1 VGVFYVTKV
10 AGAKDDGVAPGDQLC
25 YRCRYGSRPLVMIF
39 ARRTGGRLTEL
50 VRRVDRAVA
59 NNKQSSLK
67 GMVTFVGDDSQQLK
81 ECAES
86 VAETADVSKLPV
98 VVSQAPSTG
107 PENYNL
113 PPDAAVT
120 VVVAKDS
127 QVVSARSYDVE
138 TIDVGEVMTDV
149 QQLLE

>member
-1 VGVFYVTKV
+1 V
-10 AGAKDDGVAPGDQLC
+10 AGATDDGVAPGEQLC

-59 NNKQSSLK
+59 NNQQSSLK
-67 GMVTFVGDDSQQLK
+67 GLVTFVGEDSRELK
-81 ECAES
+81 QCAES
-86 VAETADVSKLPV
+86 VAETADVSKVPV
-98 VVSQAPSTG
+98 VVAQEPSTG

-113 PPDAAVT
+113 APDAAVT

-127 QVVSARSYDVE
+127 QVVSTHSYDVE
-138 TIDVGEVMTDV
+138 TIDVAEVMTDV
-149 QQLLE
+149 QQVLE